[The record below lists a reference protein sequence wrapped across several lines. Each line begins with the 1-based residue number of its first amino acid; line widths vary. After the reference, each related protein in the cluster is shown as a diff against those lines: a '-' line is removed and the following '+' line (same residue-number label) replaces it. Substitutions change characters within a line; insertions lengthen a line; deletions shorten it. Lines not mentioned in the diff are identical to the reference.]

1 MSIHAFSITASP
13 VGRLAGDCQDKLP
26 IHKRSLK
33 SLRSKNVKFTKDKSS
48 PGEAPA
54 VSQSDLQRNKPIK
67 SPLNWLLVVSIFH
80 INILSLCSAV
90 YACS

>member
-1 MSIHAFSITASP
+1 MSHLQRINLCFA
-13 VGRLAGDCQDKLP
+13 
-26 IHKRSLK
+26 
-33 SLRSKNVKFTKDKSS
+33 KN

-54 VSQSDLQRNKPIK
+54 VSQSDLQSNKPIK